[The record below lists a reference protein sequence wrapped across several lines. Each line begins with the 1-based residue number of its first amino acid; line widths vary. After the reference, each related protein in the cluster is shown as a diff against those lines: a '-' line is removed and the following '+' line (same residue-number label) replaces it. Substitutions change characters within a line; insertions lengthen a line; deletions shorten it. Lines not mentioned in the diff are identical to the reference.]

1 MDFAWL
7 SLEILPFFF
16 FLLKNNACF
25 AFPTFPKIWCKYK
38 VVMDPIISSSVV
50 YCFALFLNTFEY
62 IQNLVQVYSFWNPNV
77 LYKGQ
82 SIPFS
87 YFLPSLLVVVP
98 RPGDASWRCS
108 LKTFT
113 AKKILSCA
121 YHSLG
126 STVPL
131 RCQSSG
137 SWSYSDTD
145 YRKEIQAPSGRTLQT
160 SEAVSFV
167 KCREPRLSLHLYDC
181 LWQILNIHLMNGWLN
196 ERETE
201 VRQWKHTVS
210 NQKGLI

>member
-1 MDFAWL
+1 MPAL
-7 SLEILPFFF
+7 L
-16 FLLKNNACF
+16 FLLFPRFDVNIKLLWTPSSHPLLYIALLYFWIHLNN
-25 AFPTFPKIWCKYK
+25 
-38 VVMDPIISSSVV
+38 
-50 YCFALFLNTFEY
+50 

-121 YHSLG
+121 HHSLG